1 MLASASGVYAIRR
14 RGDRAVEYV
23 GESHTGRLWKTLQ
36 RHFQEGGG
44 SFEDRSEYVRTSP
57 AEYDAAAWITSKGAR
72 EKKRGDQGALD
83 LQAALIERYAP
94 TENRDDGRAY
104 GPCPHGCS
112 SWRCARA
119 HLVPDVVRPGEA
131 PAPDDDFPFGA
142 NEEPAEPAGAFDDLI
157 AANPPARGGGMLP
170 PNVPVERRAE
180 MRTPSLFT
188 GRTKLEEEG
197 AKARRDWKG
206 EADRLGR
213 ELAACRSAVGPPAV
227 AAPPPPERPAPK
239 RPEGFGELDA
249 KGQAAMFKFKN
260 PADPLG
266 LEATIDM
273 GQPMAGLPPRGA
285 RLHTSELF
293 KDNNGRTWFEFRDK
307 KVARWAPK
315 LIEAARVQLTMR
327 GIFYP
332 SATSSSAEWAHWW
345 LELARALPNLPASL
359 QGPWRGGQ
367 YYVEDAE
374 GALIAETGGGLE
386 TSTLEASARMQRIAG
401 ATLAALGTLAT
412 FSTYAKQK
420 KGLHPR
426 DCTREIARLSK
437 QSDSLALRTDPA
449 DRAKHRKLEAKIG
462 ILSLLVNEAEGAA
475 PVEAPPALPPRLAIR
490 DSRHVVSIVDA
501 GPAHSLA
508 VGEAPFSADD
518 SRVIH
523 ALSLGWIRREPA
535 RGRWPERWVVTGA
548 GSHALGTFDSDDPSF
563 RDDAIDAGNEARR
576 KKKAASSAAKP
587 AGYGDEERG
596 KKKAGQLRMFNPPAR
611 GKKRSTRAGLV
622 VLGALVSI
630 VYKPAGSND
639 AQPDPKTMR
648 IPGAALAYEKKRG
661 GRLVIVHAPRATGA
675 AASSAARAEYARTHW
690 GEPGRGQSL
699 EGEILAGRDGVR
711 RVGAVLQ
718 ITYRTRKGASGK
730 LVDYYHDFGE
740 GSRRRLV
747 LPLLESAKIGARTL
761 YRLAGGSYT
770 VERRGIVG

>member
-170 PNVPVERRAE
+170 PNV
-180 MRTPSLFT
+180 
-188 GRTKLEEEG
+188 
-197 AKARRDWKG
+197 
-206 EADRLGR
+206 
-213 ELAACRSAVGPPAV
+213 LAACRSG
-227 AAPPPPERPAPK
+227 
-239 RPEGFGELDA
+239 
-249 KGQAAMFKFKN
+249 
-260 PADPLG
+260 
-266 LEATIDM
+266 
-273 GQPMAGLPPRGA
+273 
-285 RLHTSELF
+285 
-293 KDNNGRTWFEFRDK
+293 
-307 KVARWAPK
+307 
-315 LIEAARVQLTMR
+315 
-327 GIFYP
+327 
-332 SATSSSAEWAHWW
+332 
-345 LELARALPNLPASL
+345 
-359 QGPWRGGQ
+359 
-367 YYVEDAE
+367 
-374 GALIAETGGGLE
+374 
-386 TSTLEASARMQRIAG
+386 
-401 ATLAALGTLAT
+401 
-412 FSTYAKQK
+412 
-420 KGLHPR
+420 
-426 DCTREIARLSK
+426 
-437 QSDSLALRTDPA
+437 
-449 DRAKHRKLEAKIG
+449 
-462 ILSLLVNEAEGAA
+462 
-475 PVEAPPALPPRLAIR
+475 